1 MRNDPAEYAKKG
13 VMAMD
18 RILEEK
24 LRTAAKSGHLS
35 HAIIF
40 SGNGNRV
47 EAARY
52 AAAAMECQN
61 ERDKPCRACR
71 ACHKVLSAIH
81 PDVMLVH
88 DNERKTIPVDDLR
101 ALRADAYIRPN
112 EGNRKVYIFDDCSQL
127 SEAGQ
132 NVLLKIIEEGPPYA
146 AFFFC
151 TESSAALL
159 PTVRS
164 RCIEFKLNGPREE
177 TDYSQAEA
185 FCRLLKR
192 RGHAEAAA
200 FLMGLEVNKV
210 TRDEVFALL
219 AASRDLLTAAL
230 SALYG
235 KAPAAEFRSTVAEI
249 TENLTK
255 KQIICTIEMLE
266 KYSAQSRFNV
276 GVGHL
281 AGALAAEL
289 EAILD

>member
-1 MRNDPAEYAKKG
+1 
-13 VMAMD
+13 MD
-18 RILEEK
+18 KALEEK
-24 LRTAAKSGHLS
+24 LRAAAKSGHLS

-40 SGNGNRV
+40 SGFGDKM

-52 AAAAMECQN
+52 AAAAMECQS
-61 ERDKPCRACR
+61 EGDKPCRLCR
-71 ACHKVLSAIH
+71 ACRKVLSSIH
-81 PDVMLVH
+81 PDVTVVH
-88 DNERKTIPVDDLR
+88 DTEHKTIPVEDLR

-112 EGNRKVYIFDDCSQL
+112 EGNRKVYIFDDCAQL

-151 TESSAALL
+151 AESSAMLL

-164 RCIEFKLNGPREE
+164 RCIEFKLSGAAAE
-177 TDYSQAEA
+177 TDYSQARA

-192 RGHAEAAA
+192 HGHAEAAA
-200 FLMGLEVNKV
+200 FLIGLEVNKV
-210 TRDEVFALL
+210 TRDELFALIS
-219 AASRDLLTAAL
+219 ASRDLLSAAL
-230 SALYG
+230 AALYG
-235 KAPAAEFRSTVAEI
+235 KAPTAEFRPIVAEI

>member
-1 MRNDPAEYAKKG
+1 
-13 VMAMD
+13 MD
-18 RILEEK
+18 QALEKK
-24 LRTAAKSGHLS
+24 LRTAAKSGRLS

-40 SGNGNRV
+40 SGTGDRV
-47 EAARY
+47 EAARF
-52 AAAAMECQN
+52 AAAAMECQS
-61 ERDKPCRACR
+61 EEDKPCGTCR
-71 ACHKVLSAIH
+71 ACHKVFSAIH
-81 PDVMLVH
+81 PVETVVH
-88 DNERKTIPVDDLR
+88 DHEHKTIPVEDLR
-101 ALRADAYIRPN
+101 ALRSDAYIRPN

-151 TESSAALL
+151 TESAAVLL

-164 RCIEFKLNGPREE
+164 RCVEFKLTGEE
-177 TDYSQAEA
+177 EKTDHSQAEA

-192 RGHAEAAA
+192 HGHAEAAA
-200 FLMGLEVNKV
+200 FLIGLEVSRV
-210 TRDEVFALL
+210 TRDEVFTLL

-230 SALYG
+230 AAHYG
-235 KAPAAEFRSTVAEI
+235 KTPAPEFTAAVSDI

-255 KQIICTIEMLE
+255 KQIVCTIEMLE

>member
-1 MRNDPAEYAKKG
+1 ME
-13 VMAMD
+13 MQ
-18 RILEEK
+18 LEKK
-24 LRTAAKSGHLS
+24 LRAAAKAGRLS

-40 SGNGNRV
+40 SGFGDKV
-47 EAARY
+47 EPARF
-52 AAAAMECQN
+52 AAAAMECQSDG
-61 ERDKPCRACR
+61 EKPCGHCR

-81 PDVMLVH
+81 PDVTVVH
-88 DNERKTIPVDDLR
+88 DFEHKTIPVDDLR

-112 EGNRKVYIFDDCSQL
+112 EGHRKVYIFDDCSQL

-151 TESSAALL
+151 TESAAALL

-164 RCIEFKLNGPREE
+164 RCVEFKLTGEEEE
-177 TDYSQAEA
+177 TDYAQAEA

-192 RGHAEAAA
+192 RGHAEAVA
-200 FLMGLEVNKV
+200 FLIGLEVNHAS
-210 TRDEVFALL
+210 REEVFALF
-219 AASRDLLTAAL
+219 AASRDLLSAAL
-230 SALYG
+230 AAHYG
-235 KAPAAEFRSTVAEI
+235 KAPSPAFAAIVADI

-255 KQIICTIEMLE
+255 KQIICTIGMLE

-281 AGALAAEL
+281 TGAVAAEL

>member
-1 MRNDPAEYAKKG
+1 MERDVKSAVEQKIRA
-13 VMAMD
+13 
-18 RILEEK
+18 
-24 LRTAAKSGHLS
+24 AAKAGRLS

-40 SGNGNRV
+40 SGFGDRLS
-47 EAARY
+47 AARY
-52 AAAAMECQN
+52 AAAAMECVSPGEN
-61 ERDKPCRACR
+61 PCLTCR
-71 ACHKVLSAIH
+71 HCRKVLSAIH
-81 PDVMLVH
+81 PDVAVAH
-88 DNERKTIPVDDLR
+88 DTERKTIPVEDLR

-112 EGNRKVYIFDDCSQL
+112 EGARKIYIFDDCTQL

-151 TESSAALL
+151 AESAAMLL

-164 RCIEFKLNGPREE
+164 RCTEIKLSGESGD
-177 TDYSQAEA
+177 TDYAEA
-185 FCRLLKR
+185 LAFARLLKPR
-192 RGHAEAAA
+192 RHAEITA
-200 FLMGLEVNKV
+200 FLMGLEVSRV

-219 AASRDLLTAAL
+219 SATRDVLSAAL
-230 SALYG
+230 AALYG
-235 KAPAAEFRSTVAEI
+235 KAPAPAFAAAVGEI

-255 KQIICTIEMLE
+255 KQIMGTIEMLE

>member
-1 MRNDPAEYAKKG
+1 
-13 VMAMD
+13 MD
-18 RILEEK
+18 RALEEK
-24 LRTAAKSGHLS
+24 LRAAAKTGHLS

-40 SGNGNRV
+40 SGNGDKT

-52 AAAAMECQN
+52 AAAAMECQS
-61 ERDKPCRACR
+61 EGDKPCRVCR

-81 PDVMLVH
+81 PDVTVVH
-88 DNERKTIPVDDLR
+88 DHEHKTIPVEDLR

-112 EGNRKVYIFDDCSQL
+112 EGHRKIYIFDDCSQL

-151 TESSAALL
+151 AESSAMLL

-164 RCIEFKLNGPREE
+164 RCIEFKLSGAAAE

-192 RGHAEAAA
+192 HGHAEAVA
-200 FLMGLEVNKV
+200 FLIGLEVNKV
-210 TRDEVFALL
+210 SRDEVFALIS
-219 AASRDLLTAAL
+219 ASRDLLSAAL
-230 SALYG
+230 AALYG
-235 KAPAAEFRSTVAEI
+235 KAPAPEFRSTVAEI

>member
-1 MRNDPAEYAKKG
+1 MGADVKTA
-13 VMAMD
+13 
-18 RILEEK
+18 LEQK
-24 LRTAAKSGHLS
+24 IRAAAKAGRLS

-40 SGNGNRV
+40 SGFGDRV

-52 AAAAMECQN
+52 AAAAMECAG
-61 ERDKPCRACR
+61 EGSRPCLTCR
-71 ACHKVLSAIH
+71 HCRKVLSAIH
-81 PDVMLVH
+81 PDVTVVH
-88 DNERKTIPVDDLR
+88 DYERKTIPVEDLR

-112 EGNRKVYIFDDCSQL
+112 EGERKVYIFDDCTQL
-127 SEAGQ
+127 SDAGQ

-151 TESSAALL
+151 AETSALLL

-164 RCIEFKLNGPREE
+164 RCTEFKLSGEDND
-177 TDYSQAEA
+177 TDYSQAHALCHILKPRNRAELTA
-185 FCRLLKR
+185 F
-192 RGHAEAAA
+192 
-200 FLMGLEVNKV
+200 FIGLEVSKV

-219 AASRDLLTAAL
+219 AAARDILSAAL
-230 SALYG
+230 AALYG
-235 KAPAAEFRSTVAEI
+235 KPPSPQFAAAVDALTQ
-249 TENLTK
+249 NLTK
-255 KQIICTIEMLE
+255 KQIVGTIEMLE

>member
-1 MRNDPAEYAKKG
+1 
-13 VMAMD
+13 MD
-18 RILEEK
+18 KALEKK
-24 LRTAAKSGHLS
+24 LRAAAKTGRLS

-40 SGNGNRV
+40 SGAGDRV
-47 EAARY
+47 EAARF
-52 AAAAMECQN
+52 AAAVMECQS
-61 ERDKPCRACR
+61 EGDKPCGTCR
-71 ACHKVLSAIH
+71 ACHKVLSGIH
-81 PDVMLVH
+81 PDVTIVH
-88 DNERKTIPVDDLR
+88 DFEHKTIPVEDLR
-101 ALRADAYIRPN
+101 ALRSDAYIRPN

-151 TESSAALL
+151 AESAAVLL

-164 RCIEFKLNGPREE
+164 RCVEFKLTGEE
-177 TDYSQAEA
+177 EKPDHAQAEA

-200 FLMGLEVNKV
+200 FLIGLEVSRA

-219 AASRDLLTAAL
+219 AASRDLLSAAL
-230 SALYG
+230 AALYG
-235 KAPAAEFRSTVAEI
+235 KVPAPELAAAVSDI

-255 KQIICTIEMLE
+255 KQIVCTIEMLE